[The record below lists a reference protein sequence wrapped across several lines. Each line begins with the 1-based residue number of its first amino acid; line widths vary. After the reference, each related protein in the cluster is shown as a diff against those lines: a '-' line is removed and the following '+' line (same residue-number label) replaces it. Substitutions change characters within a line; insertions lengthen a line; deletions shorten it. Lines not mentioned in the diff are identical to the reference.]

1 MWNLGKEQHLWGP
14 SFAITCLEP
23 LLRELFVQ
31 GLRYPYFKP
40 RYSIFFQLVSL
51 TGFAECR
58 RPNILHFKR
67 TPTLFASLVISS
79 LDYKEHQNFW
89 VVRAFRFCFF
99 LHFGACKLL
108 GISHLKGVIASE
120 SMILS
125 TNVSVDFKVIRIHCP
140 NGFHKSCKG
149 ASFFGNIFV
158 TWKFKSSCYKWCA
171 VVSDRK
177 KIWVHS

>member
-1 MWNLGKEQHLWGP
+1 M
-14 SFAITCLEP
+14 
-23 LLRELFVQ
+23 
-31 GLRYPYFKP
+31 
-40 RYSIFFQLVSL
+40 SL